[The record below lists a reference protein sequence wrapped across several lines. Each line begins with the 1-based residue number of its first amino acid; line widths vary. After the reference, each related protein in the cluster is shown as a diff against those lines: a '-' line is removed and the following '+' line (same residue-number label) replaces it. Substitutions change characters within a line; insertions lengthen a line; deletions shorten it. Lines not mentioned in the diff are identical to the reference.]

1 MALNASDL
9 GAAIYTASESF
20 NDSAIDITDP
30 VAMAAYRQAFWTAV
44 ATEII
49 NHIKAHG
56 ELHVPGTG
64 LTAGS
69 TAITGNSITGTIQ

>member
-1 MALNASDL
+1 MALNATDL

-20 NDSAIDITDP
+20 NDTDIDITDP
-30 VAMAAYRQAFWTAV
+30 AAMATYRQSFW
-44 ATEII
+44 TEII

-64 LTAGS
+64 LLVGS
-69 TAITGNSITGTIQ
+69 TAVTGNSITGTIQ